1 MRTGSPEEEAFP
13 HHSYYGSSGS
23 FRMWVG
29 KLPGIVS
36 ESEARGL
43 VTRSNGALLG
53 EGELE
58 SVS

>member
-1 MRTGSPEEEAFP
+1 
-13 HHSYYGSSGS
+13 
-23 FRMWVG
+23 MWAG

-43 VTRSNGALLG
+43 VTRRNGALLG
-53 EGELE
+53 KGELE